1 MTLEHDIKLN
11 DQYILSGDILVKVNI
26 SLQNTAK
33 LQTLFRKTS
42 VDIAFTDEYD
52 ISDATVEIE
61 TFDYTIENHDVVKV
75 TVNLGIYGL
84 KKRKKR

>member
-1 MTLEHDIKLN
+1 M
-11 DQYILSGDILVKVNI
+11 NI
-26 SLQNTAK
+26 SLQKTQPNCK
-33 LQTLFRKTS
+33 LFSEKLP

-84 KKRKKR
+84 KEKEKGWK